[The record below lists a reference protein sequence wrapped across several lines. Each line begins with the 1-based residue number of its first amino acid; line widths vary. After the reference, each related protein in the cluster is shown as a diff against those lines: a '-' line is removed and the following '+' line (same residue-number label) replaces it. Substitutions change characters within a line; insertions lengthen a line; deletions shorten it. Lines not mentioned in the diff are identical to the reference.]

1 MVLRS
6 PSTALVCAAAALAL
20 VGCSAPETD
29 GRSPSPTASAPSAEA
44 SATDAGTG
52 TPGAVESPS
61 GPEVRATSGAVVDGF
76 PSALT
81 PLPDAEVVNSSVQP
95 AADGQPVTASLMM
108 RTTSSEEEVLD
119 FYADALGDADFS
131 PVGEPS
137 SDADVTSQTFHAD
150 EANQM
155 LAVSIA
161 PDTEDEDA
169 LLVTVGGRV
178 LP

>member
-1 MVLRS
+1 
-6 PSTALVCAAAALAL
+6 
-20 VGCSAPETD
+20 
-29 GRSPSPTASAPSAEA
+29 
-44 SATDAGTG
+44 
-52 TPGAVESPS
+52 
-61 GPEVRATSGAVVDGF
+61 
-76 PSALT
+76 
-81 PLPDAEVVNSSVQP
+81 VNSSVQP

-108 RTTSSEEEVLD
+108 RRTSSEEEVLD

-178 LP
+178 LPRPDRRRAARRAAASPPARTCSPAWTRCSSPSSTARRSRCGASHPWRTGSSTPCAPSSREGSGC